1 MKNKYGIQ
9 ATCKHCSNTFTTRAR
24 FVDYC
29 STPCK
34 NPINR
39 PGHIPW
45 NTGLEMTEEYKSTK
59 MNIEGLKKGH
69 GWNKGIPNPEQ
80 KQKWTGSGNP
90 NFGGGVSNQ
99 RKRTGSLSNPG
110 EKNGMWGKKHS
121 DAVKEIC
128 RQAKIKNFKDGIY
141 ASSVSK
147 GELELL
153 EKLQKQLGE
162 VVHQF
167 TVPNYHRV
175 YDFYIPLLNLI
186 VEYDGDYWHRE
197 EKYLNKD
204 SRDTAKALKKGF
216 KIFRY
221 WESTVKQ
228 LGVDNILEDIVKLR
242 GEHVRKLKET

>member
-1 MKNKYGIQ
+1 MKNKYGLQ
-9 ATCKHCSNTFTTRAR
+9 STCKHCGNTFTTRAR
-24 FVDYC
+24 FVEYC

-39 PGHIPW
+39 PGHTAW
-45 NTGLEMTEEYKSTK
+45 NKGIKLTEEQKAK
-59 MNIEGLKKGH
+59 QNISGLKKGH
-69 GWNKGIPNPEQ
+69 GWNKGLPNEIARQ
-80 KQKWTGSGNP
+80 RMLSDQNP
-90 NFGGGVSNQ
+90 NKGGAVNAK
-99 RKRTGSLSNPG
+99 RKLDGTLSFPG
-110 EKNGMWGKKHS
+110 EKNGMWKKKHS
-121 DAVKEIC
+121 KEVKEIC

-153 EKLQKQLGE
+153 GRLREKLGE

-175 YDFYIPLLNLI
+175 YDFYIPSLNLI

-228 LGVDNILEDIVKLR
+228 LGVDNIVEDIVKLK

>member
-1 MKNKYGIQ
+1 MKNKYGVQ
-9 ATCKHCSNTFTTRAR
+9 STCKHCGNTFTTRVR

-39 PGHIPW
+39 PGHTAW
-45 NTGLEMTEEYKSTK
+45 NKGIKLTEEQKSK
-59 MNIEGLKKGH
+59 QNISGLKKGH
-69 GWNKGIPNPEQ
+69 GWNKGLPNEIARQ
-80 KQKWTGSGNP
+80 RMSSDQNP
-90 NFGGGVSNQ
+90 NKGGAVNAK
-99 RKRTGSLSNPG
+99 RKLDGTLSFPG
-110 EKNGMWGKKHS
+110 EKNGMWKKKHS
-121 DAVKEIC
+121 EEIKEIC

-141 ASSVSK
+141 ASSVSN

-153 EKLQKQLGE
+153 EMLREKLGE

-175 YDFYIPLLNLI
+175 YDFYIPSLNLI

-204 SRDTAKALKKGF
+204 SRDTTKALKKGF

-228 LGVDNILEDIVKLR
+228 LGVDNIVEDIVKLK
-242 GEHVRKLKET
+242 GEYVRKLKET